1 MFSRANLKIRLRV
14 PRCPSQK
21 HYPCS
26 MAAQMHWHEFTPS
39 LLGGAESRKTVCV
52 VCLQLFTIRKPHE
65 NTSRGCSALFACHHK
80 RRQRFMKQ
88 RKVCFSVS
96 GNAHYE
102 AVEPCWLQ
110 PQNCWCKI
118 DLVSAHILVLSTLP
132 FIAGVCHATL
142 WRLARTVWT
151 NACYWA
157 KTLTALSI
165 SPHLIRRSPGWLDVQ
180 STWLGKLRKALKK
193 KKVKKANHHQDCS
206 PSPFISTHCLH
217 RSRQTQSVPS

>member
-1 MFSRANLKIRLRV
+1 MSSHQLA
-14 PRCPSQK
+14 
-21 HYPCS
+21 
-26 MAAQMHWHEFTPS
+26 
-39 LLGGAESRKTVCV
+39 GGCREEKN
-52 VCLQLFTIRKPHE
+52 CLCCLPVAIHHRKPHE

-80 RRQRFMKQ
+80 CRQHFMKQ

-132 FIAGVCHATL
+132 FIAWVCRAASWHLTQ
-142 WRLARTVWT
+142 TIWT
-151 NACYWA
+151 NASYWA
-157 KTLTALSI
+157 KTLTAPSI
-165 SPHLIRRSPGWLDVQ
+165 SLDLIRRSPGCLDVQ

-193 KKVKKANHHQDCS
+193 KKVKKA
-206 PSPFISTHCLH
+206 IVIKIVVLLH
-217 RSRQTQSVPS
+217 SFLLTVCIDQNRRSQFPANFLGLASWKQSRLNLPTVPL